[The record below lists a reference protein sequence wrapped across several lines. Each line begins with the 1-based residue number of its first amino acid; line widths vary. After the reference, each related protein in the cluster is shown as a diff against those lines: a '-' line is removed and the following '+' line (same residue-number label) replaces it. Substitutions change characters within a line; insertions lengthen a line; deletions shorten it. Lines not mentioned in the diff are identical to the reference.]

1 MLVSVYIFFPLV
13 LTDLLD
19 EKQQLVG
26 IFRQYQRLKQGIVVQ
41 SLAVVFFYFHVQNVL
56 YPYVLSPSFSIKPQ
70 NPISSLFYKNRLK
83 KTISEMR
90 LCFSGLSC

>member
-26 IFRQYQRLKQGIVVQ
+26 IFRQYQRLKQEIVVQ
-41 SLAVVFFYFHVQNVL
+41 SLAVVFFYFHVSSHISTLIHCDGFVL
-56 YPYVLSPSFSIKPQ
+56 CTVQKCL
-70 NPISSLFYKNRLK
+70 
-83 KTISEMR
+83 
-90 LCFSGLSC
+90 G

>member
-26 IFRQYQRLKQGIVVQ
+26 IFRQYQRLKQEIVVQ
-41 SLAVVFFYFHVQNVL
+41 SLAVVFFFPCSEFSLSVYFVAK
-56 YPYVLSPSFSIKPQ
+56 F
-70 NPISSLFYKNRLK
+70 
-83 KTISEMR
+83 
-90 LCFSGLSC
+90 